1 MLSLLERAASFY
13 PSALCWN
20 PALTA
25 AMATVVFI
33 LDYFAVVITIQVVV
47 AIAFGIRA
55 VGLFVG
61 FVVLSRCK
69 RLTG

>member
-1 MLSLLERAASFY
+1 M
-13 PSALCWN
+13 
-20 PALTA
+20 TA